1 MARRNLAGARAILTG
16 ASSGIGW
23 ELAKELARRGV
34 RQVLTARREDR
45 LRELAAEVQSLG
57 GEAVCMPGDVIDA
70 DLRRHLLAAAQGR
83 FGGLDL
89 LINNAGM
96 GVFGPFTEAD
106 PERLRRTMEVN
117 FFAPVEL
124 TRAAIPL
131 LKQGNDPL
139 IVNVSSVLGH
149 FAVPNKSEYCA
160 SKFALHGFSDALRV
174 ELAQEGVAV
183 LLVSPST
190 TATEFF
196 DKAERDPQRRP
207 SRGMSPAKVARGIV
221 RGIERREREIIFSL
235 GGKLAVTADRVAPGL
250 MAKLL
255 AKYGA

>member
-1 MARRNLAGARAILTG
+1 
-16 ASSGIGW
+16 
-23 ELAKELARRGV
+23 
-34 RQVLTARREDR
+34 
-45 LRELAAEVQSLG
+45 LAAEVQSLG
-57 GEAVCMPGDVIDA
+57 GEAVYMPGDITDA
-70 DLRRHLLAAAQGR
+70 ELRRHLLAAAQDR

-96 GVFGPFTEAD
+96 GVFGLFVEAD

-124 TRAAIPL
+124 IRAAIPM
-131 LKQGNDPL
+131 LKQGKDPL

-160 SKFALHGFSDALRV
+160 SKFALHGFSDALRM
-174 ELAQEGVAV
+174 ELAGDAIDV

-196 DKAERDPQRRP
+196 DKAERDPERRP
-207 SRGMSPAKVARGIV
+207 SRGMSAAKVARGIV
-221 RGIERREREIIFSL
+221 RGIEKREREIIFSL
-235 GGKLAVTADRVAPGL
+235 GGKLAVAGDRVAPSL

-255 AKYGA
+255 AKYGV